1 MRIGATGHQ
10 RLPAQA
16 EQFVLDDLA
25 RYAGLCDLWC
35 VSSLAAGADQLAA
48 ARLLHLGARLH
59 VVVPC
64 EGYESTFTEG
74 RSRRRYGDLVSAA
87 TVVDTLA
94 YSQPGE
100 DAFLAAGMAVVD
112 LSARRSS
119 PSGTGCPPAAAA
131 ARQTSSLTLGRRV
144 PRYGSSGPQGPLG
157 TDPAQM

>member
-1 MRIGATGHQ
+1 MRIGVTGHQ
-10 RLPAQA
+10 RLPAQV

-112 LSARRSS
+112 LSEEVLAVWDGLPSRGRGGTADVVAHART
-119 PSGTGCPPAAAA
+119 SGTPVRILWPAGA
-131 ARQTSSLTLGRRV
+131 AR
-144 PRYGSSGPQGPLG
+144 
-157 TDPAQM
+157 D